1 MNFSL
6 VGAIGVITG
15 LYIVLWGKAKDF
27 DGSKQELQQSNMV
40 DDEISNRIDLEE
52 PLLAEKS
59 EYVKE
64 SKMEP

>member
-52 PLLAEKS
+52 PFLAEKS

>member
-27 DGSKQELQQSNMV
+27 YGRKQELQQSNMV

-52 PLLAEKS
+52 PLLA
-59 EYVKE
+59 
-64 SKMEP
+64 

>member
-1 MNFSL
+1 
-6 VGAIGVITG
+6 
-15 LYIVLWGKAKDF
+15 
-27 DGSKQELQQSNMV
+27 MV

-64 SKMEP
+64 SKMES